1 MRSSEHEFPITVSQN
16 EWSERFCACMKLNR
30 CSRKLEI
37 NMARAKHKDGELVE
51 GRRERKRRQTRERI
65 EKAAMKL
72 FLERG
77 FDGTTIEDITE
88 AADVS
93 KRSFF
98 DYFPS
103 KEEVVFAWQD
113 SFADDLATAIAA
125 RPAGEPIV
133 KVVEEALISAIVAAA
148 ADPQSLAIAELIRNT
163 PTLCA
168 RDQLKYAKL
177 ELKLTEALS
186 ARAGEREEEKFR
198 MRLLAAIVIGALR
211 VGGERW
217 HERSSDEPP
226 EVFARTIFR
235 EFWKTLTDF
244 GMETKSMKS

>member
-1 MRSSEHEFPITVSQN
+1 
-16 EWSERFCACMKLNR
+16 
-30 CSRKLEI
+30 
-37 NMARAKHKDGELVE
+37 MARTKQKDGEPVE

-65 EKAAMKL
+65 EKSAMKL

-77 FDGTTIEDITE
+77 FDSTTIEDITE
-88 AADVS
+88 SADVS

-113 SFADDLATAIAA
+113 SFADDLAAAVAA
-125 RPAGEPIV
+125 RPPGEPVV
-133 KVVEEALISAIVAAA
+133 KVVEEALISAIMAAA
-148 ADPQSLAIAELIRNT
+148 ADPQSLAIAALIRDT

-177 ELKLTEALS
+177 EQKLTEALS
-186 ARAGEREEEKFR
+186 ARAGESEEEKFR
-198 MRLLAAIVIGALR
+198 MRLLAAIVVGAVR
-211 VGGERW
+211 VAGEKW
-217 HERSSDEPP
+217 HEHALEEPP
-226 EVFARTIFR
+226 EVFAKNVFR

-244 GMETKSMKS
+244 GVEAKTTKS

>member
-1 MRSSEHEFPITVSQN
+1 
-16 EWSERFCACMKLNR
+16 
-30 CSRKLEI
+30 
-37 NMARAKHKDGELVE
+37 MARMKRNDGEPVE

-113 SFADDLATAIAA
+113 SFADDLAAAVAA
-125 RPAGEPIV
+125 RPSGEPVV
-133 KVVEEALISAIVAAA
+133 KVVEEALISATIAAA
-148 ADPQSLAIAELIRNT
+148 ADPQSLAIAALIRDT

-168 RDQLKYAKL
+168 RDQLKYARL
-177 ELKLTEALS
+177 EQKLTEALS
-186 ARAGEREEEKFR
+186 ARAGEGEEEKFR
-198 MRLLAAIVIGALR
+198 MRLLAAIVVGAMR
-211 VGGERW
+211 VAGEKW
-217 HERSSDEPP
+217 HENTSEEPL
-226 EVFARTIFR
+226 EVFAKNVFR

-244 GMETKSMKS
+244 GVEAKSVKS